1 MSHYKDHKA
10 KAMRIL
16 SHVAKHIKECHI
28 DLESTVESF
37 GFIMHDA
44 NLCEE
49 AIDLYLIDKETEI
62 AYDYF
67 DLSYEDYN
75 RFKRKDYLEY
85 YDQRYSACCQADVD
99 SKSVCEYCKKVITLW
114 NWRTKF

>member
-1 MSHYKDHKA
+1 
-10 KAMRIL
+10 MRAGSDIGYCD
-16 SHVAKHIKECHI
+16 SEYRRNNTNNTYGNISESDV
-28 DLESTVESF
+28 ESTVESF

-99 SKSVCEYCKKVITLW
+99 SKSVCEYCKKVITL
-114 NWRTKF
+114 